1 MDVYPNGNPRIN
13 RNSILLA
20 SDFFKICYRLGKK
33 KTQPGNDLKTRRLKS
48 KKKDS
53 SHSWNISWQIMIK
66 SKAEVIKKYQATNC
80 SLM

>member
-20 SDFFKICYRLGKK
+20 SDFFKICHRLGKK
-33 KTQPGNDLKTRRLKS
+33 KKTQAGNDLKTRRLKS

-53 SHSWNISWQIMIK
+53 SHSWFISWQIMIK
-66 SKAEVIKKYQATNC
+66 SKAEVIKKYQATN
-80 SLM
+80 